1 MKRLLLGLLVA
12 FVGLGF
18 AQVATVEVQGVE
30 ATSAKSPDDT
40 GMVLDESV
48 GEVKV
53 VIVAL
58 DADGNPVA
66 DAPVSW
72 TVLNA
77 AEGPVY
83 VVGSS
88 AMMDTTMTDMAEMDA
103 ELIIDGGLTDANGEA
118 YLVVDSATAGDTK
131 VFVTVDEVAGK
142 TYDGRDMRVVWF

>member
-1 MKRLLLGLLVA
+1 MKHLLLGLLIA
-12 FVGLGF
+12 FVSVGF

-30 ATSAKSPDDT
+30 ATRPQSPGDT
-40 GMVLDESV
+40 GMVLDESI
-48 GEVKV
+48 GEVNI
-53 VIVAL
+53 VIVAT

-77 AEGPVY
+77 KETAVY

-88 AMMDTTMTDMAEMDA
+88 ATMDEMQMAEMDT
-103 ELIIDGGLTDANGEA
+103 ELVLDGGVTDENGEA

-131 VFVTVDEVAGK
+131 VFVTVDEVEGK

>member
-1 MKRLLLGLLVA
+1 MKRLFVSLLVGC
-12 FVGLGF
+12 VGLSF

-30 ATSAKSPDDT
+30 ATRPQSPDDT

-48 GEVKV
+48 GEVNI
-53 VIVAL
+53 VIVAM

-77 AEGPVY
+77 TETPVY

-88 AMMDTTMTDMAEMDA
+88 AMMEEMQMAEMES
-103 ELIIDGGLTDANGEA
+103 ELMIDGGVTNEAGEA

-131 VFVTVDEVAGK
+131 VFVTVDEVEGK